1 MFNDTYGLTR
11 AVLDGQKT
19 MTRRLVMQPPYD
31 EYDLELPVPFPAFE
45 ESNPLWGTFRW
56 VNKHNDCEHTDWI
69 PPKWRLGEEVAIA
82 QSYKDA
88 GFKDTDIV
96 YMDEY
101 LNETNAGSVPG
112 WSNKMFVRA
121 DLMPHRIR
129 ITDIKLQSLH
139 DISEDDCL
147 KEGVIE
153 ERNMIGGTEIKKY
166 HPTLQ
171 HVKSMKKI
179 GWGIVYD
186 TPKDAFAVLIDKVSG
201 EGTWK
206 KNPWVFVYEFELIK

>member
-1 MFNDTYGLTR
+1 MKKIMFNDTYGLTR

-129 ITDIKLQSLH
+129 ITDIKLQRLH

-147 KEGVIE
+147 KEGITKYTKD
-153 ERNMIGGTEIKKY
+153 GTVFKY
-166 HPTLQ
+166 DLGDGYEMLPWQT
-171 HVKSMKKI
+171 MKRTAKES
-179 GWGIVYD
+179 
-186 TPKDAFAVLIDKVSG
+186 FAVLIDKVSG